1 MMAQVHTIL
10 GPVDAS
16 KLGRTL
22 MHEHVFVLSPEIEKW
37 PAGQGVDPSEEWDEP
52 AQVAR
57 AIEKLRDL
65 KRHGIDTVVDL
76 SVIGLGRNTR
86 LLLQVARAVPE
97 INLVI
102 ATGLYTYDVLPFF
115 FRFRG
120 PDTLTGGPE
129 LMTEMWVRDIERG
142 IANTGAR
149 PAILKCAT
157 DLEGLT
163 PGVER
168 VIRSV
173 ARAHRRTG
181 IPINTHTPIPPEP
194 WGLEQQR
201 VLREEGVDLRHVVI
215 GHGGGTRNL
224 DYLQQL
230 MDAGSVIGMDRFGLN
245 TFSFDETVGTVA
257 ELCRRGYADRMVL
270 SHDASCYSDWF
281 PARMLDALPNW
292 HWNHIARDV
301 LPALRK
307 AGVSEAQIDQMLV
320 ENPRRILTPC
330 KPY

>member
-1 MMAQVHTIL
+1 MAQVQTLL
-10 GPVDAS
+10 GPVDPS
-16 KLGRTL
+16 RLGRTL

-37 PAGQGVDPSEEWDEP
+37 PAGKGVDSCEEWDEP
-52 AQVAR
+52 AMIAEAVA
-57 AIEKLRDL
+57 KLRDL
-65 KRHGIDTVVDL
+65 KRHGIDSVLDL
-76 SVIGLGRNTR
+76 TVIGLGRNTR
-86 LLLQVARAVPE
+86 LLLEVARRVPE

-120 PDTLTGGPE
+120 PGTLSGGPE
-129 LMTEMWVRDIERG
+129 IMTEMWVRDIERG
-142 IANTGAR
+142 IAGTGAR
-149 PAILKCAT
+149 PGILKCAT
-157 DLEGLT
+157 DLDGLT

-168 VIRSV
+168 VLRSV

-181 IPINTHTPIPPEP
+181 IAINTHTPVPPEP

-201 VLREEGVDLRHVVI
+201 ILREEGVDLSRVVI

-224 DYLQQL
+224 AYLRQL
-230 MDAGSVIGMDRFGLN
+230 MDAGSTIGMDRFGIG
-245 TFSFDETVGTVA
+245 TFSFEETVGTVA
-257 ELCRRGYADRMVL
+257 ELCSQGYASRMVL

-281 PARMLDALPNW
+281 PSSMKDALPNW
-292 HWNHIARDV
+292 NWTHIARDV

-320 ENPRRILTPC
+320 ANPARILTPC

>member
-1 MMAQVHTIL
+1 MAQVNTLL
-10 GPVDAS
+10 GPVDADR
-16 KLGRTL
+16 LGRTL

-37 PAGQGVDPSEEWDEP
+37 PAGQGLDACEEWDE
-52 AQVAR
+52 AAR
-57 AIEKLRDL
+57 REQAIAKLRDL
-65 KRHGIDTVVDL
+65 ERHGIDTVVDL
-76 SVIGLGRNTR
+76 TVIGLGRNTR
-86 LLLQVARAVPE
+86 LLLEVAREVPE
-97 INLVI
+97 INVVI

-120 PDTLTGGPE
+120 PGTLSGGPE
-129 LMTEMWVRDIERG
+129 LMTEMWVRDIDRG
-142 IANTGAR
+142 IAATGAR

-157 DLEGLT
+157 DLDGLT

-168 VIRSV
+168 VLRSV
-173 ARAHRRTG
+173 AKAHRRTG

-224 DYLQQL
+224 AYLQQL
-230 MDAGSVIGMDRFGLN
+230 MEAGSVIGMDRFGIG
-245 TFSFDETVGTVA
+245 TFSFEETVGTVA
-257 ELCRRGYADRMVL
+257 ELCSRGYAGQMVL

-281 PARMLDALPNW
+281 PEKMAEALPNW
-292 HWNHIARDV
+292 HWNHISRDV

-330 KPY
+330 EKY